1 MQEIF
6 EKILYSVALVGL
18 ESFQELKF
26 RYNAVKHVHITLTAD
41 KLIWIKNSVNKL
53 DSFSPQDF

>member
-41 KLIWIKNSVNKL
+41 KLI
-53 DSFSPQDF
+53 